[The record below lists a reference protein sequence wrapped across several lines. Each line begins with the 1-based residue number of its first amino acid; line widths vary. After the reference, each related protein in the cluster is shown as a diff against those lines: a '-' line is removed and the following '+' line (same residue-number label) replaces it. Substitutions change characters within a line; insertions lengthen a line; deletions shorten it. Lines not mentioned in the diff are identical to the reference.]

1 MKNLPEP
8 LYLSAREAAAELAIS
23 PASLYAYVSRGMI
36 RSEPEPQSRG
46 KRYRAEDVRALK
58 NRRAP
63 PAGVARAG
71 EADMPVLDT
80 AISTITEAGPL
91 YRGVHAVALADHAT
105 LEQAATLLWDTSG
118 PDPFAAGN
126 LPVMNAAM
134 CAIVSATAEA
144 AAIERVIAVL
154 ALAGDADP
162 AAFNRSAD
170 GRARTGARLMRLV
183 AATILKAQPSALPL
197 HRQIAQGWAPGNQAA
212 TDLVRRAL
220 VLLADHELNAS
231 TYTLRCAISTGLNI
245 YDAAI
250 AGLAALK
257 GPKHGGAGPRA
268 AFLVKDLAE
277 GSLAS
282 KVRERVATGERIPG
296 FGHSVYKNGDPRAE
310 YLLAALSKAGAEERL
325 AVEAPSLITEATGLF
340 PNIDYALAVM
350 MRLLGLPIGHE
361 TALFA
366 MARTAGWVAHGIEQ
380 LRADTLIRPRARYVG
395 PAPRGSTD

>member
-63 PAGVARAG
+63 PAGAARAG

-118 PDPFAAGN
+118 PDAFAAGN

-134 CAIVSATAEA
+134 WAIVSATAEA
-144 AAIERVIAVL
+144 AAIDRAIAVL

-183 AATILKAQPSALPL
+183 AATILKAHPSALPL
-197 HRQIAQGWAPGNQAA
+197 HRQIAQGWAPGNAAA

-250 AGLAALK
+250 AALAALK

-268 AFLVKDLAE
+268 AHLVKDLAD

-282 KVRERVATGERIPG
+282 KVRERVSTGERIPG
-296 FGHSVYKNGDPRAE
+296 FGHSVYKNGDPRAA

-325 AVEAPSLITEATGLF
+325 AAEAPSLITEATGLY